1 MDSMSAQ
8 GAINVRNK
16 LSDLQTKLSHAAKQS
31 LCRRFGA
38 LYDKV
43 YRKDVLYESWKRV
56 KANKGA
62 PGVDKH
68 DFEYIETV
76 IGVEQFLGEICEEL
90 RLYRYNPQPVL
101 RCYIDKPG
109 RSEKRP
115 LGIPVIKDRVIQMAV
130 KLVIE
135 PIFEANFLQCSYG
148 FRPGRSAHQ
157 AIEHIRRMITFK
169 HYTVI
174 VDADIK
180 GYFDN
185 ICHEILMKLLRKRIS
200 DPHLLS
206 LIRSWLKAGVIEDGK
221 YIETSGAGTPQ
232 GGVISPLLV
241 NIYLHSFDKMFQMS
255 GIPGV
260 LVRYCDDFVILVRR
274 DGMRVL
280 EQVRRLLLR
289 LKLELNQEK
298 TRIARA
304 ERGFDFL
311 GMHFRLRPVKKQSS
325 WLKQF
330 CHIWPSDSSLRR
342 IRQRIRDVIGR
353 RYSLSL
359 EQMVKEL
366 NPVIRGWNNYH
377 MVFGF
382 CRKRRKKLNW
392 FVHHRL
398 RIFLKRKYSDP
409 SRGYRR
415 VSNSFAVRLG
425 LCQFG

>member
-16 LSDLQTKLSHAAKQS
+16 VSNLQTKLSHAAKQS

-38 LYDKV
+38 LYDKL

-76 IGVEQFLGEICEEL
+76 IGVGQFLGEIREEL
-90 RLYRYNPQPVL
+90 RRYRYKPQPVL

-115 LGIPVIKDRVIQMAV
+115 LGIPVIKDRVIQMAA

-148 FRPGRSAHQ
+148 FRPGCSAHQ

-200 DPHLLS
+200 DPHLLR
-206 LIRSWLKAGVIEDGK
+206 LIQSWLEAGVVEDGK
-221 YIETSGAGTPQ
+221 YIETSGVGTPQ
-232 GGVISPLLV
+232 GGVISPLLA

-289 LKLELNQEK
+289 LKLQLNQEK
-298 TRIARA
+298 TRIVRA
-304 ERGFDFL
+304 ELGFDFL
-311 GMHFRLRPVKKQSS
+311 GMHFRLRPVKKPSS
-325 WLKQF
+325 WLKHF

-342 IRQRIRDVIGR
+342 IRQRIRDVIDR

-377 MVFGF
+377 TVYGS
-382 CRKRRKKLNW
+382 CRKRRRKLNW

>member
-1 MDSMSAQ
+1 MSAQ

-16 LSDLQTKLSHAAKQS
+16 VSNLQTKLSHAAKQS

-38 LYDKV
+38 LYDKL

-76 IGVEQFLGEICEEL
+76 IGVGQFLGEIREEL
-90 RLYRYNPQPVL
+90 RRYRYKPQPVL

-115 LGIPVIKDRVIQMAV
+115 LGIPVIKDRVIQMAA

-148 FRPGRSAHQ
+148 FRPGCSAHQ
-157 AIEHIRRMITFK
+157 AIEHIRRTITFK

-200 DPHLLS
+200 DPHLLR
-206 LIRSWLKAGVIEDGK
+206 LIQSWLEAGVVEDGK
-221 YIETSGAGTPQ
+221 YIETSGVGTPQ
-232 GGVISPLLV
+232 GGVISPLLA

-289 LKLELNQEK
+289 LKLQLNQEK
-298 TRIARA
+298 TRIVRA
-304 ERGFDFL
+304 ELGFDFL
-311 GMHFRLRPVKKQSS
+311 GMHFRLRPVKKPSS
-325 WLKQF
+325 WLKHF

-342 IRQRIRDVIGR
+342 IRQRIRDVIDR

-377 MVFGF
+377 TVYGS
-382 CRKRRKKLNW
+382 CRKRRRKLNW

>member
-8 GAINVRNK
+8 GAVNVRNK
-16 LSDLQTKLSHAAKQS
+16 VSNLQTKLSHAAKQS

-38 LYDKV
+38 LYDKL

-76 IGVEQFLGEICEEL
+76 IGVGRFLGEIREEL
-90 RLYRYNPQPVL
+90 RLYRYKPQPVL

-115 LGIPVIKDRVIQMAV
+115 LGIPVIKDRVIQMAA

-148 FRPGRSAHQ
+148 FRPGCSAHQ
-157 AIEHIRRMITFK
+157 AIEHIRRTITFK

-200 DPHLLS
+200 DPHLLR
-206 LIRSWLKAGVIEDGK
+206 LIQSWLEAGVVEDGK
-221 YIETSGAGTPQ
+221 YIETSGVGTPQ
-232 GGVISPLLV
+232 GGVISPLLA

-280 EQVRRLLLR
+280 EQVRRLLVR
-289 LKLELNQEK
+289 LKLQLNQEK
-298 TRIARA
+298 TRIVRA

-311 GMHFRLRPVKKQSS
+311 GMHFRLRPVKKPSS
-325 WLKQF
+325 WLKHF
-330 CHIWPSDSSLRR
+330 CHIWPSNSSLRR
-342 IRQRIRDVIGR
+342 IRQGIRDVIGR

-377 MVFGF
+377 TVYGS
-382 CRKRRKKLNW
+382 CRKRRRKLNW

>member
-8 GAINVRNK
+8 GAVNVRNK
-16 LSDLQTKLSHAAKQS
+16 VSNLQTKLSHAAKQS

-38 LYDKV
+38 LYDKL

-76 IGVEQFLGEICEEL
+76 IGVGQFLGEIREEL
-90 RLYRYNPQPVL
+90 RRYRYKPQPVL

-115 LGIPVIKDRVIQMAV
+115 LGIPVIKDRVIQMAA

-148 FRPGRSAHQ
+148 FRPGCSAHQ

-200 DPHLLS
+200 DPHLLR
-206 LIRSWLKAGVIEDGK
+206 LIQSWLEAGVVEDGK
-221 YIETSGAGTPQ
+221 YIETSGVGTPQ
-232 GGVISPLLV
+232 GGVISPLLA

-289 LKLELNQEK
+289 LKLQLNQEK
-298 TRIARA
+298 TRIVRA
-304 ERGFDFL
+304 ELGFDFL
-311 GMHFRLRPVKKQSS
+311 GMHFRLRPVKKPSS
-325 WLKQF
+325 WLKHF

-342 IRQRIRDVIGR
+342 IRQRIRDVIDR

-377 MVFGF
+377 TVYGS
-382 CRKRRKKLNW
+382 CRKRRRKLNW

>member
-1 MDSMSAQ
+1 M
-8 GAINVRNK
+8 RNK
-16 LSDLQTKLSHAAKQS
+16 VSNLQTKLSHAAKQS

-38 LYDKV
+38 LYDKL

-76 IGVEQFLGEICEEL
+76 IGVGQFLGEIREEL
-90 RLYRYNPQPVL
+90 RRYRYKPQPVL

-115 LGIPVIKDRVIQMAV
+115 LGIPVIKDRVIQMAA

-148 FRPGRSAHQ
+148 FRPGCSAHQ

-200 DPHLLS
+200 DPHLLR
-206 LIRSWLKAGVIEDGK
+206 LIQSWLEAGVVEDGK
-221 YIETSGAGTPQ
+221 YIETSGVGTPQ
-232 GGVISPLLV
+232 GGVISPLLA

-289 LKLELNQEK
+289 LKLQLNQEK
-298 TRIARA
+298 TRIVRA
-304 ERGFDFL
+304 ELGFDFL
-311 GMHFRLRPVKKQSS
+311 GMHFRLRPVKKPSS
-325 WLKQF
+325 WLKHF

-342 IRQRIRDVIGR
+342 IRQRIRDVIDR

-377 MVFGF
+377 TVYGS
-382 CRKRRKKLNW
+382 CRKRRRKLNW

>member
-1 MDSMSAQ
+1 MSAQ

-16 LSDLQTKLSHAAKQS
+16 VSNLQTKLSHAAKQS

-38 LYDKV
+38 LYDKL

-76 IGVEQFLGEICEEL
+76 IGVGQFLGEIREEL
-90 RLYRYNPQPVL
+90 RRYRYKPQPVL

-115 LGIPVIKDRVIQMAV
+115 LGIPVIKDRVIQMAA

-148 FRPGRSAHQ
+148 FRPGCSAHQ

-200 DPHLLS
+200 DPHLLR
-206 LIRSWLKAGVIEDGK
+206 LIQSWLEAGVVEDGK
-221 YIETSGAGTPQ
+221 YIETSGVGTPQ
-232 GGVISPLLV
+232 GGVISPLLA

-289 LKLELNQEK
+289 LKLQLNQEK
-298 TRIARA
+298 TRIVRA
-304 ERGFDFL
+304 ELGFDFL
-311 GMHFRLRPVKKQSS
+311 GMHFRLRPVKKPSS
-325 WLKQF
+325 WLKHF

-342 IRQRIRDVIGR
+342 IRQRIRDVIDR

-377 MVFGF
+377 TVYGS
-382 CRKRRKKLNW
+382 CRKRRRKLNW

>member
-16 LSDLQTKLSHAAKQS
+16 VSNLQTKLSHAAKQS

-38 LYDKV
+38 LYDKL

-76 IGVEQFLGEICEEL
+76 IGVGQFLGEIREEL
-90 RLYRYNPQPVL
+90 RRYRYKPQPVL

-148 FRPGRSAHQ
+148 FRPGCSAHQ

-200 DPHLLS
+200 DPHLLR
-206 LIRSWLKAGVIEDGK
+206 LIQSWLEAGVVEDGK
-221 YIETSGAGTPQ
+221 YIETSGVGTPQ
-232 GGVISPLLV
+232 GGVISPLLA

-280 EQVRRLLLR
+280 EQVRRLLVR
-289 LKLELNQEK
+289 LKLQLNQEK
-298 TRIARA
+298 TRIVRA
-304 ERGFDFL
+304 ERRVDFL
-311 GMHFRLRPVKKQSS
+311 GTHFRLRPGKQPSS
-325 WLKQF
+325 WLKHF
-330 CHIWPSDSSLRR
+330 CHIWPSNSSLRR
-342 IRQRIRDVIGR
+342 IRQGIRDVIGR
-353 RYSLSL
+353 RYSPIPGADGQGAQSGDPGL
-359 EQMVKEL
+359 EQLPYGVWFLPQTSQEVKLVCSPPTTNLFKAE
-366 NPVIRGWNNYH
+366 I
-377 MVFGF
+377 
-382 CRKRRKKLNW
+382 
-392 FVHHRL
+392 
-398 RIFLKRKYSDP
+398 
-409 SRGYRR
+409 
-415 VSNSFAVRLG
+415 
-425 LCQFG
+425 Q

>member
-1 MDSMSAQ
+1 MSAQ

-16 LSDLQTKLSHAAKQS
+16 VSNLQTKLSHAAKQS

-38 LYDKV
+38 LYDKL

-76 IGVEQFLGEICEEL
+76 IGVGRFLGEIREEL
-90 RLYRYNPQPVL
+90 RLYRYKPQPVL

-115 LGIPVIKDRVIQMAV
+115 LGIPVIKDRVIQMAA

-148 FRPGRSAHQ
+148 FRPGCSAHQ

-200 DPHLLS
+200 DPHLLR
-206 LIRSWLKAGVIEDGK
+206 LIQSWLEAGVVEDGK
-221 YIETSGAGTPQ
+221 YIETSGVGTPQ
-232 GGVISPLLV
+232 GGVISPLLA

-289 LKLELNQEK
+289 LKLQLNQEK
-298 TRIARA
+298 TRIVRA
-304 ERGFDFL
+304 ELGFDFL
-311 GMHFRLRPVKKQSS
+311 GMHFRLRPVKKPSS
-325 WLKQF
+325 WLKHF

-342 IRQRIRDVIGR
+342 IRQRIRDVIDR
-353 RYSLSL
+353 RYRSILGADGQGAQSGDPGL
-359 EQMVKEL
+359 EQLPYGVWFLPQTSQEVKLVCSPPTTNLFKAE
-366 NPVIRGWNNYH
+366 I
-377 MVFGF
+377 
-382 CRKRRKKLNW
+382 
-392 FVHHRL
+392 
-398 RIFLKRKYSDP
+398 
-409 SRGYRR
+409 
-415 VSNSFAVRLG
+415 
-425 LCQFG
+425 Q